1 MTNTMTN
8 NLTNQDTAQ
17 DGATTAAATAITATK
32 ATAQPADAQGT
43 IASAP
48 PAITPAML
56 LEHWQGHRR
65 LTRRVVEAFP
75 EDRLFTFS
83 AGGMRTFA
91 LLALET
97 VNMVEPTLRGVV
109 EGDWS
114 QYPVVDVDAVATKS
128 ALLDHFDEADAAL
141 QRWFPKIDAERFLEV
156 DTAFGQWTMQVALL
170 LMYVIDNEIHHRGQG
185 YVYLRML
192 GIEPPPFWER

>member
-1 MTNTMTN
+1 M
-8 NLTNQDTAQ
+8 TNQDTAPS
-17 DGATTAAATAITATK
+17 GATTTAHTVGAH
-32 ATAQPADAQGT
+32 GT
-43 IASAP
+43 TVSAP

-65 LTRRVVEAFP
+65 LTRRVIEAFP

-97 VNMVEPTLRGVV
+97 VNMIEPTLRGVV

-114 QYPVVDVDAVATKS
+114 RYPVVDVETVTSKS
-128 ALLDHFDEADAAL
+128 ALLEAFDEADAAL
-141 QRWFPKIDAERFLEV
+141 ERWFPKIDTERFLEV
-156 DTAFGQWTMQVALL
+156 DTAFGQWTMQVAML

-192 GIEPPPFWER
+192 GIEPPAFWER

>member
-1 MTNTMTN
+1 MP
-8 NLTNQDTAQ
+8 NQVASSSPATT
-17 DGATTAAATAITATK
+17 GATATPDAAARTSPTN
-32 ATAQPADAQGT
+32 
-43 IASAP
+43 AP
-48 PAITPAML
+48 LALSPAML

-65 LTRRVVEAFP
+65 LTRRVIEAFP

-91 LLALET
+91 RLALET
-97 VNMVEPTLRGVV
+97 VNMIEPTLRGIV

-114 QYPVVDVDAVATKS
+114 QYPVVDVETITTKA
-128 ALLDHFDEADAAL
+128 ALLEAFDEADAAL
-141 QRWFPKIDAERFLEV
+141 ARWFPEIRPERFLEV
-156 DTAFGQWTMQVALL
+156 DTAFGQWTMQVAML

-192 GIEPPPFWER
+192 DIEPPAFWER